1 MKQNCG
7 KEVHISESRSLQLK
21 FVNNLSLPV
30 FTGARIEG
38 EDLNGSNIQVALI
51 DALTGQTVITEPES
65 LAKVEIVVLE
75 GDFDGDENDNWTGE
89 EFKNNIVRE
98 REGKKPLLT
107 GDAFVNL
114 KEGTGVVGEISFTD
128 NSSWTRSRRFR
139 LGARVVDK
147 IDGTSIREA
156 KTESFI
162 VRDHRGELYKK
173 HHPSNLFDEVWRLE
187 KIGKDGAF
195 HKRLSQENISTV
207 KDFLTLLFIDSP
219 RLRNILG
226 TGMSAK
232 MWEVTVEHAR
242 TCVLDDKK
250 MFLYCPRTS
259 QPKTGVVFNVVGQV
273 MGLLSECQYADA
285 HNLVIS
291 AFEHWE
297 DVVSFDDEASLVG
310 SSSHFTNVLYTA
322 SSPRT
327 ESSNG
332 SKFLA
337 SHKIGGFDYTQQTAS
352 SPDIICPS
360 ILLGEVVVWRIML
373 CTNVSLESQS
383 DLQSAVDTFL
393 STRTA
398 VVAMGKAHRRWTK
411 LFSVLQCRASLL
423 LQLLPETSVHP
434 VLPTALIVRARFP
447 KPEKLQRQ
455 KPAPR
460 AATRPTNLPPEIS
473 PPENAARAG
482 EASGVFFAPRST
494 RDATRD
500 LFYISYSF
508 LMDTTKLPQTVIAA
522 HPSSSSRNGSKY
534 CKNCYQQGH
543 LLFEC
548 PTVQC
553 RYCHKIGHIVY
564 NCPTRPPKPSHSR
577 TLPRPDNPSVVAAT
591 TESFSAPS
599 LSYVSVTLGILILL
613 VVIICLPILSY
624 FLLLFLLLM
633 LLLFKLLMART
644 FLPTILVLFPL
655 LHCLSSD
662 TYLIPNL
669 TLNLISVGQLCELG
683 YDLWFGSSGCRVQ
696 DPRTNQVLGTG
707 RRVGRMFELTSLH
720 LPSTPTPPP
729 SQVAHTASVFPLSL
743 WHLRLGH
750 VSVQKLRSL
759 VSSGFLGQVK
769 HDSVD
774 CVSCQLAKQ
783 PALSFTNS
791 DSSSHASFDLIHSD
805 IWGPSPTA
813 TVGGSKYFVIFVDD
827 FSRYTWIYLMHNRS
841 ELAQIYRTFAQ
852 MISTQFSKTIK
863 IFRTD
868 NAMEYRD
875 SQFLDFIH
883 TQGTIIQRSC
893 AGTSQQN
900 GRAERKH
907 RHILDSVRAFLI
919 SASCPERFW
928 GEAALTA
935 VYTINRL
942 PSSALQNVTPFERLY
957 GTPASYSSLRVF
969 GCACFVLLQP
979 HEHSKLEPRSRLCC
993 FLGYGIEHK
1002 GYRCWD
1008 PISQRLR
1015 ISRHVVFWEHTM
1027 FNSLSKFTTCS
1038 TPSFFTNPSLPL
1050 FPISPAD
1057 SPTSPL
1063 APPLAVDPV
1072 LDQTPDLPLAAPPA
1086 DSPASPQEPAPPV
1099 DPVTDQPPLLPLRRS
1114 DRVRAPPAHLRD
1126 YSCFSAVL
1134 SLHEPHTYREACT
1147 NPLWQQA
1154 MTEEL
1159 QALEKTH
1166 TWDLVDLPHGK
1177 SAIGCK
1183 WVYKIKTKSDG
1194 SIERYKAR
1202 LVAKGYAQEYGID
1215 YEETFAPVARIT
1227 SVRSLLAIAA
1237 VHQWP
1242 LFQMDVKNAFL
1253 NGDLTEE
1260 VYMQAPPGYS
1270 DYPDKVCLLR
1280 RALYGLKQAPR
1291 AWFAKFSSIVH
1302 QFGFSSSSHDTALFI
1317 RRSDKGMILLLL
1329 YVDDMIITGDDH
1341 SGISDF
1347 KLFLHQQFEMK
1358 DLGHLSYFLG
1368 LEVSS
1373 DSTGYYLSQAK
1384 YASDLLSRA
1393 GLTDTKVVSTPLEM
1407 NARLTPL
1414 DGTPLSDATLYRQ
1427 LVGSLVYLTVTR
1439 PDIAHAVHLVSQ
1451 FLSAPHSTH
1460 YAAVLHIL
1468 RYIKGTMFHGLH
1480 FSAHSTLDLCAY
1492 SDADWAGDP
1501 TDRRSTTGFCFFL
1514 GDSLISWRSK
1524 KQHIVS
1530 RSSTEAEY
1538 RALADTTSE
1547 LLALRWLLEDMGVTH
1562 SSPTVIHC
1570 DNRSAI
1576 QIAHNDV
1583 FHERTKHIEID
1594 CHLVRHHL
1602 SAGIL
1607 HLLPV
1612 SSSDQTADIFT
1623 KTFPPGRFRDLVS
1636 KLKMASVKPP

>member
-1 MKQNCG
+1 MDKNELPKTVTTILNGHNYVLWSQDMRSFLKGHRLWRYVTGEIQVPVRSKDEEDTKFADRLEDWDCKNHQIITWFRHSTVPSIHQQFGRYENAKDVWDLLSRHYTTAGLSHEYQLWGLLVNMKQTPRQPIN
-7 KEVHISESRSLQLK
+7 EFPFWS
-21 FVNNLSLPV
+21 LSLLWQ
-30 FTGARIEG
+30 FAM
-38 EDLNGSNIQVALI
+38 SQ
-51 DALTGQTVITEPES
+51 
-65 LAKVEIVVLE
+65 
-75 GDFDGDENDNWTGE
+75 
-89 EFKNNIVRE
+89 
-98 REGKKPLLT
+98 LLSH
-107 GDAFVNL
+107 
-114 KEGTGVVGEISFTD
+114 E
-128 NSSWTRSRRFR
+128 TRLRT
-139 LGARVVDK
+139 LQP
-147 IDGTSIREA
+147 
-156 KTESFI
+156 
-162 VRDHRGELYKK
+162 
-173 HHPSNLFDEVWRLE
+173 HHPD
-187 KIGKDGAF
+187 A
-195 HKRLSQENISTV
+195 
-207 KDFLTLLFIDSP
+207 
-219 RLRNILG
+219 
-226 TGMSAK
+226 
-232 MWEVTVEHAR
+232 
-242 TCVLDDKK
+242 VLA
-250 MFLYCPRTS
+250 T
-259 QPKTGVVFNVVGQV
+259 
-273 MGLLSECQYADA
+273 
-285 HNLVIS
+285 
-291 AFEHWE
+291 
-297 DVVSFDDEASLVG
+297 
-310 SSSHFTNVLYTA
+310 
-322 SSPRT
+322 
-327 ESSNG
+327 
-332 SKFLA
+332 
-337 SHKIGGFDYTQQTAS
+337 
-352 SPDIICPS
+352 
-360 ILLGEVVVWRIML
+360 
-373 CTNVSLESQS
+373 
-383 DLQSAVDTFL
+383 
-393 STRTA
+393 
-398 VVAMGKAHRRWTK
+398 
-411 LFSVLQCRASLL
+411 
-423 LQLLPETSVHP
+423 
-434 VLPTALIVRARFP
+434 
-447 KPEKLQRQ
+447 
-455 KPAPR
+455 
-460 AATRPTNLPPEIS
+460 ATRPS
-473 PPENAARAG
+473 
-482 EASGVFFAPRST
+482 S
-494 RDATRD
+494 
-500 LFYISYSF
+500 
-508 LMDTTKLPQTVIAA
+508 
-522 HPSSSSRNGSKY
+522 SSSSRNGQS
-534 CKNCYQQGH
+534 G
-543 LLFEC
+543 
-548 PTVQC
+548 
-553 RYCHKIGHIVY
+553 I
-564 NCPTRPPKPSHSR
+564 
-577 TLPRPDNPSVVAAT
+577 LPRPVNHSVAVAA
-591 TESFSAPS
+591 EDSPSDPS
-599 LSYVSVTLGILILL
+599 LSSIPVSELGPMVFTMVKQFLSSSDKVSSAVSGNTWYFDSACCNHMSPDSQLFSSIIPTTHAPFIQTANGSHLAASHTGSVSTSTLSL
-613 VVIICLPILSY
+613 
-624 FLLLFLLLM
+624 
-633 LLLFKLLMART
+633 
-644 FLPTILVLFPL
+644 
-655 LHCLSSD
+655 SD

-683 YDLWFGSSGCRVQ
+683 FDLWFGSSGCRVQ

-720 LPSTPTPPP
+720 LPTTSTPPP
-729 SQVAHTASVFPLSL
+729 SHVAPTASVFPLSL
-743 WHLRLGH
+743 WHLRL
-750 VSVQKLRSL
+750 
-759 VSSGFLGQVK
+759 
-769 HDSVD
+769 
-774 CVSCQLAKQ
+774 
-783 PALSFTNS
+783 
-791 DSSSHASFDLIHSD
+791 
-805 IWGPSPTA
+805 
-813 TVGGSKYFVIFVDD
+813 
-827 FSRYTWIYLMHNRS
+827 
-841 ELAQIYRTFAQ
+841 
-852 MISTQFSKTIK
+852 
-863 IFRTD
+863 
-868 NAMEYRD
+868 
-875 SQFLDFIH
+875 
-883 TQGTIIQRSC
+883 
-893 AGTSQQN
+893 GTSQQN

-957 GTPASYSSLRVF
+957 GTPASYSSLRVI
-969 GCACFVLLQP
+969 VV
-979 HEHSKLEPRSRLCC
+979 
-993 FLGYGIEHK
+993 GI
-1002 GYRCWD
+1002 

-1086 DSPASPQEPAPPV
+1086 DSPASPQESAPPV

-1237 VHQWP
+1237 VHQH
-1242 LFQMDVKNAFL
+1242 L
-1253 NGDLTEE
+1253 
-1260 VYMQAPPGYS
+1260 QAIQTV
-1270 DYPDKVCLLR
+1270 PDKVCLLR

-1317 RRSDKGMILLLL
+1317 RRSDKG
-1329 YVDDMIITGDDH
+1329 
-1341 SGISDF
+1341 
-1347 KLFLHQQFEMK
+1347 
-1358 DLGHLSYFLG
+1358 

-1384 YASDLLSRA
+1384 YASDLLSRT

-1636 KLKMASVKPP
+1636 KLKMASFKPP

>member
-1 MKQNCG
+1 MDKNELPKTVTTILNGHNYILWSQDMRSFLKGHRLWRYVTGEIQAPVRSKDEEDTKFADRLEDWDCKNHQIITWFRHSTVPSIHQQFGRYENAKDVWDLLSRHYTTAGLSHEYQLWGLLVNMKQTPRQPINEFLSG
-7 KEVHISESRSLQLK
+7 MQSIWDQMEQSTHIVKDPADAAILATKRDQFHL
-21 FVNNLSLPV
+21 
-30 FTGARIEG
+30 
-38 EDLNGSNIQVALI
+38 IQFLM
-51 DALTGQTVITEPES
+51 ALTSEFEPVRATLLQQVPLPTLEFAMSQLLSHETRLRTLQT
-65 LAKVEIVVLE
+65 
-75 GDFDGDENDNWTGE
+75 
-89 EFKNNIVRE
+89 
-98 REGKKPLLT
+98 
-107 GDAFVNL
+107 
-114 KEGTGVVGEISFTD
+114 
-128 NSSWTRSRRFR
+128 
-139 LGARVVDK
+139 
-147 IDGTSIREA
+147 
-156 KTESFI
+156 
-162 VRDHRGELYKK
+162 
-173 HHPSNLFDEVWRLE
+173 HHPD
-187 KIGKDGAF
+187 A
-195 HKRLSQENISTV
+195 
-207 KDFLTLLFIDSP
+207 
-219 RLRNILG
+219 
-226 TGMSAK
+226 
-232 MWEVTVEHAR
+232 
-242 TCVLDDKK
+242 VLA
-250 MFLYCPRTS
+250 T
-259 QPKTGVVFNVVGQV
+259 
-273 MGLLSECQYADA
+273 
-285 HNLVIS
+285 
-291 AFEHWE
+291 
-297 DVVSFDDEASLVG
+297 
-310 SSSHFTNVLYTA
+310 
-322 SSPRT
+322 
-327 ESSNG
+327 
-332 SKFLA
+332 
-337 SHKIGGFDYTQQTAS
+337 
-352 SPDIICPS
+352 
-360 ILLGEVVVWRIML
+360 
-373 CTNVSLESQS
+373 
-383 DLQSAVDTFL
+383 
-393 STRTA
+393 
-398 VVAMGKAHRRWTK
+398 
-411 LFSVLQCRASLL
+411 
-423 LQLLPETSVHP
+423 
-434 VLPTALIVRARFP
+434 
-447 KPEKLQRQ
+447 
-455 KPAPR
+455 
-460 AATRPTNLPPEIS
+460 ATRPS
-473 PPENAARAG
+473 
-482 EASGVFFAPRST
+482 S
-494 RDATRD
+494 
-500 LFYISYSF
+500 
-508 LMDTTKLPQTVIAA
+508 
-522 HPSSSSRNGSKY
+522 SSSSRNGPKY
-534 CKNCYQQGH
+534 CKNCHKQGH
-543 LLFEC
+543 LLAEC
-548 PTVQC
+548 PTIQC

-564 NCPTRPPKPSHSR
+564 NCPTKPPKPGQSGI
-577 TLPRPDNPSVVAAT
+577 LPRPVNHSVAAAA
-591 TESFSAPS
+591 EDSSSDPS
-599 LSYVSVTLGILILL
+599 LSSIPVSELGPMVFTMVKQFLSSSDKVSSAVSGNTWYFDSACCNHMSPDSQLFSSIIPTTHTPLIQTANGSHLAASHTGSVSTSTLSL
-613 VVIICLPILSY
+613 
-624 FLLLFLLLM
+624 
-633 LLLFKLLMART
+633 
-644 FLPTILVLFPL
+644 
-655 LHCLSSD
+655 SD

-683 YDLWFGSSGCRVQ
+683 FDLWFGSSGCRVQ

-720 LPSTPTPPP
+720 LPTTSTPPP
-729 SQVAHTASVFPLSL
+729 SHVAHTASEHLSKMVGL
-743 WHLRLGH
+743 N
-750 VSVQKLRSL
+750 
-759 VSSGFLGQVK
+759 
-769 HDSVD
+769 
-774 CVSCQLAKQ
+774 A
-783 PALSFTNS
+783 N
-791 DSSSHASFDLIHSD
+791 
-805 IWGPSPTA
+805 TA
-813 TVGGSKYFVIFVDD
+813 T
-827 FSRYTWIYLMHNRS
+827 YL
-841 ELAQIYRTFAQ
+841 
-852 MISTQFSKTIK
+852 
-863 IFRTD
+863 
-868 NAMEYRD
+868 
-875 SQFLDFIH
+875 
-883 TQGTIIQRSC
+883 
-893 AGTSQQN
+893 
-900 GRAERKH
+900 
-907 RHILDSVRAFLI
+907 ILLGLFLI

-969 GCACFVLLQP
+969 GCACFVLLQS

-1086 DSPASPQEPAPPV
+1086 DSPALPQEPAPPV

-1270 DYPDKVCLLR
+1270 DCPDKVCLLR

-1547 LLALRWLLEDMGVTH
+1547 LLALRWLLEDMGLTH
-1562 SSPTVIHC
+1562 SSPTIIHC

-1607 HLLPV
+1607 RLLPV

-1623 KTFPPGRFRDLVS
+1623 KTFPPGRFHDLVS
-1636 KLKMASVKPP
+1636 KLKMASVRPP

>member
-1 MKQNCG
+1 
-7 KEVHISESRSLQLK
+7 
-21 FVNNLSLPV
+21 
-30 FTGARIEG
+30 
-38 EDLNGSNIQVALI
+38 
-51 DALTGQTVITEPES
+51 
-65 LAKVEIVVLE
+65 
-75 GDFDGDENDNWTGE
+75 
-89 EFKNNIVRE
+89 
-98 REGKKPLLT
+98 
-107 GDAFVNL
+107 
-114 KEGTGVVGEISFTD
+114 
-128 NSSWTRSRRFR
+128 
-139 LGARVVDK
+139 
-147 IDGTSIREA
+147 
-156 KTESFI
+156 
-162 VRDHRGELYKK
+162 
-173 HHPSNLFDEVWRLE
+173 
-187 KIGKDGAF
+187 
-195 HKRLSQENISTV
+195 
-207 KDFLTLLFIDSP
+207 
-219 RLRNILG
+219 
-226 TGMSAK
+226 
-232 MWEVTVEHAR
+232 
-242 TCVLDDKK
+242 
-250 MFLYCPRTS
+250 
-259 QPKTGVVFNVVGQV
+259 
-273 MGLLSECQYADA
+273 
-285 HNLVIS
+285 
-291 AFEHWE
+291 
-297 DVVSFDDEASLVG
+297 
-310 SSSHFTNVLYTA
+310 
-322 SSPRT
+322 
-327 ESSNG
+327 
-332 SKFLA
+332 
-337 SHKIGGFDYTQQTAS
+337 
-352 SPDIICPS
+352 
-360 ILLGEVVVWRIML
+360 
-373 CTNVSLESQS
+373 
-383 DLQSAVDTFL
+383 
-393 STRTA
+393 
-398 VVAMGKAHRRWTK
+398 
-411 LFSVLQCRASLL
+411 
-423 LQLLPETSVHP
+423 
-434 VLPTALIVRARFP
+434 
-447 KPEKLQRQ
+447 
-455 KPAPR
+455 
-460 AATRPTNLPPEIS
+460 
-473 PPENAARAG
+473 
-482 EASGVFFAPRST
+482 
-494 RDATRD
+494 
-500 LFYISYSF
+500 
-508 LMDTTKLPQTVIAA
+508 MDTTKLPQTVIAA
-522 HPSSSSRNGSKY
+522 HPSFSSRNGSKY

-577 TLPRPDNPSVVAAT
+577 TLPWPDNPSVVAAT

-599 LSYVSVTLGILILL
+599 LSYVSVSELRSL
-613 VVIICLPILSY
+613 VFSIVKHILSTSGKVSSAVSGNTWY
-624 FLLLFLLLM
+624 FDSACCNHMSPDSQLFSSVI
-633 LLLFKLLMART
+633 
-644 FLPTILVLFPL
+644 PTTHAPL
-655 LHCLSSD
+655 IQTANGSYISANHTGSVSTPTLSLSD

-696 DPRTNQVLGTG
+696 DPQTNQVLGTG

>member
-1 MKQNCG
+1 
-7 KEVHISESRSLQLK
+7 
-21 FVNNLSLPV
+21 
-30 FTGARIEG
+30 
-38 EDLNGSNIQVALI
+38 
-51 DALTGQTVITEPES
+51 
-65 LAKVEIVVLE
+65 
-75 GDFDGDENDNWTGE
+75 
-89 EFKNNIVRE
+89 
-98 REGKKPLLT
+98 
-107 GDAFVNL
+107 
-114 KEGTGVVGEISFTD
+114 
-128 NSSWTRSRRFR
+128 
-139 LGARVVDK
+139 
-147 IDGTSIREA
+147 
-156 KTESFI
+156 
-162 VRDHRGELYKK
+162 
-173 HHPSNLFDEVWRLE
+173 
-187 KIGKDGAF
+187 
-195 HKRLSQENISTV
+195 
-207 KDFLTLLFIDSP
+207 
-219 RLRNILG
+219 
-226 TGMSAK
+226 
-232 MWEVTVEHAR
+232 
-242 TCVLDDKK
+242 
-250 MFLYCPRTS
+250 
-259 QPKTGVVFNVVGQV
+259 
-273 MGLLSECQYADA
+273 
-285 HNLVIS
+285 
-291 AFEHWE
+291 
-297 DVVSFDDEASLVG
+297 
-310 SSSHFTNVLYTA
+310 
-322 SSPRT
+322 
-327 ESSNG
+327 
-332 SKFLA
+332 
-337 SHKIGGFDYTQQTAS
+337 
-352 SPDIICPS
+352 
-360 ILLGEVVVWRIML
+360 
-373 CTNVSLESQS
+373 
-383 DLQSAVDTFL
+383 
-393 STRTA
+393 
-398 VVAMGKAHRRWTK
+398 
-411 LFSVLQCRASLL
+411 
-423 LQLLPETSVHP
+423 
-434 VLPTALIVRARFP
+434 
-447 KPEKLQRQ
+447 
-455 KPAPR
+455 
-460 AATRPTNLPPEIS
+460 
-473 PPENAARAG
+473 
-482 EASGVFFAPRST
+482 
-494 RDATRD
+494 
-500 LFYISYSF
+500 
-508 LMDTTKLPQTVIAA
+508 
-522 HPSSSSRNGSKY
+522 
-534 CKNCYQQGH
+534 
-543 LLFEC
+543 
-548 PTVQC
+548 
-553 RYCHKIGHIVY
+553 
-564 NCPTRPPKPSHSR
+564 
-577 TLPRPDNPSVVAAT
+577 
-591 TESFSAPS
+591 
-599 LSYVSVTLGILILL
+599 
-613 VVIICLPILSY
+613 
-624 FLLLFLLLM
+624 
-633 LLLFKLLMART
+633 
-644 FLPTILVLFPL
+644 
-655 LHCLSSD
+655 
-662 TYLIPNL
+662 
-669 TLNLISVGQLCELG
+669 
-683 YDLWFGSSGCRVQ
+683 
-696 DPRTNQVLGTG
+696 
-707 RRVGRMFELTSLH
+707 
-720 LPSTPTPPP
+720 
-729 SQVAHTASVFPLSL
+729 
-743 WHLRLGH
+743 
-750 VSVQKLRSL
+750 
-759 VSSGFLGQVK
+759 
-769 HDSVD
+769 
-774 CVSCQLAKQ
+774 
-783 PALSFTNS
+783 
-791 DSSSHASFDLIHSD
+791 
-805 IWGPSPTA
+805 
-813 TVGGSKYFVIFVDD
+813 
-827 FSRYTWIYLMHNRS
+827 
-841 ELAQIYRTFAQ
+841 
-852 MISTQFSKTIK
+852 
-863 IFRTD
+863 
-868 NAMEYRD
+868 MEYRD

-919 SASCPERFW
+919 SASCPKRFW
-928 GEAALTA
+928 GEAAFTA

-942 PSSALQNVTPFERLY
+942 PSSALQNVTPFERLC

-1008 PISQRLR
+1008 PISQCLR

-1114 DRVRAPPAHLRD
+1114 DRVRAPPAHLHD

-1134 SLHEPHTYREACT
+1134 SLHEPHTYREACI

>member
-1 MKQNCG
+1 MDKNELPKTVTTILNGHNYVLWSQDMRSFLKGHRLWRYVTGEIQIPVRSKDEEDTKFADRLEDWDCKNHQIITWFRHSTVPSIHQQFGRYENAKDVWDLLSRHYTTAGLSHEYQLWGLLVNMKQTPRQPINEFLSG
-7 KEVHISESRSLQLK
+7 MQSIWDQMEQSTHIVK
-21 FVNNLSLPV
+21 DP
-30 FTGARIEG
+30 
-38 EDLNGSNIQVALI
+38 EDAAILATKRDQFHLIQFLM
-51 DALTGQTVITEPES
+51 ALTSEFEPVRATLLQQVPLPT
-65 LAKVEIVVLE
+65 LA
-75 GDFDGDENDNWTGE
+75 FAMSQ
-89 EFKNNIVRE
+89 
-98 REGKKPLLT
+98 LLSH
-107 GDAFVNL
+107 
-114 KEGTGVVGEISFTD
+114 E
-128 NSSWTRSRRFR
+128 TRLRT
-139 LGARVVDK
+139 LQP
-147 IDGTSIREA
+147 
-156 KTESFI
+156 
-162 VRDHRGELYKK
+162 
-173 HHPSNLFDEVWRLE
+173 HHPD
-187 KIGKDGAF
+187 A
-195 HKRLSQENISTV
+195 
-207 KDFLTLLFIDSP
+207 
-219 RLRNILG
+219 
-226 TGMSAK
+226 
-232 MWEVTVEHAR
+232 
-242 TCVLDDKK
+242 VLA
-250 MFLYCPRTS
+250 T
-259 QPKTGVVFNVVGQV
+259 
-273 MGLLSECQYADA
+273 
-285 HNLVIS
+285 
-291 AFEHWE
+291 
-297 DVVSFDDEASLVG
+297 
-310 SSSHFTNVLYTA
+310 
-322 SSPRT
+322 
-327 ESSNG
+327 
-332 SKFLA
+332 
-337 SHKIGGFDYTQQTAS
+337 
-352 SPDIICPS
+352 
-360 ILLGEVVVWRIML
+360 
-373 CTNVSLESQS
+373 
-383 DLQSAVDTFL
+383 
-393 STRTA
+393 
-398 VVAMGKAHRRWTK
+398 
-411 LFSVLQCRASLL
+411 
-423 LQLLPETSVHP
+423 
-434 VLPTALIVRARFP
+434 
-447 KPEKLQRQ
+447 
-455 KPAPR
+455 
-460 AATRPTNLPPEIS
+460 ATRPS
-473 PPENAARAG
+473 
-482 EASGVFFAPRST
+482 S
-494 RDATRD
+494 
-500 LFYISYSF
+500 
-508 LMDTTKLPQTVIAA
+508 
-522 HPSSSSRNGSKY
+522 SSSSRNGPKY
-534 CKNCYQQGH
+534 CKNCHKQGH
-543 LLFEC
+543 LLAEC
-548 PTVQC
+548 PIIQC
-553 RYCHKIGHIVY
+553 RYCHKIGHIIY
-564 NCPTRPPKPSHSR
+564 NCPTKPPKPGQSGI
-577 TLPRPDNPSVVAAT
+577 LPR
-591 TESFSAPS
+591 
-599 LSYVSVTLGILILL
+599 
-613 VVIICLPILSY
+613 
-624 FLLLFLLLM
+624 
-633 LLLFKLLMART
+633 
-644 FLPTILVLFPL
+644 
-655 LHCLSSD
+655 
-662 TYLIPNL
+662 
-669 TLNLISVGQLCELG
+669 
-683 YDLWFGSSGCRVQ
+683 
-696 DPRTNQVLGTG
+696 
-707 RRVGRMFELTSLH
+707 
-720 LPSTPTPPP
+720 
-729 SQVAHTASVFPLSL
+729 
-743 WHLRLGH
+743 
-750 VSVQKLRSL
+750 
-759 VSSGFLGQVK
+759 
-769 HDSVD
+769 
-774 CVSCQLAKQ
+774 
-783 PALSFTNS
+783 
-791 DSSSHASFDLIHSD
+791 
-805 IWGPSPTA
+805 
-813 TVGGSKYFVIFVDD
+813 
-827 FSRYTWIYLMHNRS
+827 
-841 ELAQIYRTFAQ
+841 
-852 MISTQFSKTIK
+852 
-863 IFRTD
+863 
-868 NAMEYRD
+868 
-875 SQFLDFIH
+875 
-883 TQGTIIQRSC
+883 
-893 AGTSQQN
+893 
-900 GRAERKH
+900 
-907 RHILDSVRAFLI
+907 
-919 SASCPERFW
+919 
-928 GEAALTA
+928 
-935 VYTINRL
+935 
-942 PSSALQNVTPFERLY
+942 
-957 GTPASYSSLRVF
+957 
-969 GCACFVLLQP
+969 
-979 HEHSKLEPRSRLCC
+979 
-993 FLGYGIEHK
+993 
-1002 GYRCWD
+1002 
-1008 PISQRLR
+1008 
-1015 ISRHVVFWEHTM
+1015 
-1027 FNSLSKFTTCS
+1027 
-1038 TPSFFTNPSLPL
+1038 
-1050 FPISPAD
+1050 
-1057 SPTSPL
+1057 PL

-1086 DSPASPQEPAPPV
+1086 DSPASPQESAPPV

-1253 NGDLTEE
+1253 NGELTEE

-1270 DYPDKVCLLR
+1270 DCSDKVCLLR

-1384 YASDLLSRA
+1384 YASDLLSRT

-1414 DGTPLSDATLYRQ
+1414 DGTPLNDATLYRQ

-1636 KLKMASVKPP
+1636 KLKMASFKPP

>member
-1 MKQNCG
+1 
-7 KEVHISESRSLQLK
+7 
-21 FVNNLSLPV
+21 
-30 FTGARIEG
+30 
-38 EDLNGSNIQVALI
+38 
-51 DALTGQTVITEPES
+51 
-65 LAKVEIVVLE
+65 
-75 GDFDGDENDNWTGE
+75 
-89 EFKNNIVRE
+89 
-98 REGKKPLLT
+98 
-107 GDAFVNL
+107 
-114 KEGTGVVGEISFTD
+114 
-128 NSSWTRSRRFR
+128 
-139 LGARVVDK
+139 
-147 IDGTSIREA
+147 
-156 KTESFI
+156 
-162 VRDHRGELYKK
+162 
-173 HHPSNLFDEVWRLE
+173 
-187 KIGKDGAF
+187 
-195 HKRLSQENISTV
+195 
-207 KDFLTLLFIDSP
+207 
-219 RLRNILG
+219 
-226 TGMSAK
+226 
-232 MWEVTVEHAR
+232 
-242 TCVLDDKK
+242 
-250 MFLYCPRTS
+250 
-259 QPKTGVVFNVVGQV
+259 
-273 MGLLSECQYADA
+273 
-285 HNLVIS
+285 
-291 AFEHWE
+291 
-297 DVVSFDDEASLVG
+297 
-310 SSSHFTNVLYTA
+310 
-322 SSPRT
+322 
-327 ESSNG
+327 
-332 SKFLA
+332 
-337 SHKIGGFDYTQQTAS
+337 
-352 SPDIICPS
+352 
-360 ILLGEVVVWRIML
+360 
-373 CTNVSLESQS
+373 
-383 DLQSAVDTFL
+383 
-393 STRTA
+393 
-398 VVAMGKAHRRWTK
+398 
-411 LFSVLQCRASLL
+411 
-423 LQLLPETSVHP
+423 
-434 VLPTALIVRARFP
+434 
-447 KPEKLQRQ
+447 
-455 KPAPR
+455 
-460 AATRPTNLPPEIS
+460 
-473 PPENAARAG
+473 
-482 EASGVFFAPRST
+482 
-494 RDATRD
+494 
-500 LFYISYSF
+500 
-508 LMDTTKLPQTVIAA
+508 MDTTKLPQTVIAA

-534 CKNCYQQGH
+534 CKNCYQLGH

-548 PTVQC
+548 PTVEC

-624 FLLLFLLLM
+624 FPSVI
-633 LLLFKLLMART
+633 
-644 FLPTILVLFPL
+644 PTTHAPL
-655 LHCLSSD
+655 IQTANGSYISANHTGSVSTPTLSLSD

-743 WHLRLGH
+743 WHLRLG
-750 VSVQKLRSL
+750 
-759 VSSGFLGQVK
+759 
-769 HDSVD
+769 
-774 CVSCQLAKQ
+774 
-783 PALSFTNS
+783 
-791 DSSSHASFDLIHSD
+791 
-805 IWGPSPTA
+805 
-813 TVGGSKYFVIFVDD
+813 
-827 FSRYTWIYLMHNRS
+827 
-841 ELAQIYRTFAQ
+841 
-852 MISTQFSKTIK
+852 
-863 IFRTD
+863 
-868 NAMEYRD
+868 
-875 SQFLDFIH
+875 
-883 TQGTIIQRSC
+883 
-893 AGTSQQN
+893 TSQQN

-942 PSSALQNVTPFERLY
+942 PSSALQNVTPFECLY

-993 FLGYGIEHK
+993 FLGTSTSCRILSLI
-1002 GYRCWD
+1002 RLLT
-1008 PISQRLR
+1008 SLLLLLLLTLRLR
-1015 ISRHVVFWEHTM
+1015 PKNLHRLWIL
-1027 FNSLSKFTTCS
+1027 SL
-1038 TPSFFTNPSLPL
+1038 
-1050 FPISPAD
+1050 IR
-1057 SPTSPL
+1057 
-1063 APPLAVDPV
+1063 
-1072 LDQTPDLPLAAPPA
+1072 
-1086 DSPASPQEPAPPV
+1086 
-1099 DPVTDQPPLLPLRRS
+1099 PPLLPLRRS

-1166 TWDLVDLPHGK
+1166 TWDLVDLPPGK

-1270 DYPDKVCLLR
+1270 DCPDKVCLLR

-1439 PDIAHAVHLVSQ
+1439 PDIAHAVHL
-1451 FLSAPHSTH
+1451 
-1460 YAAVLHIL
+1460 
-1468 RYIKGTMFHGLH
+1468 GTMFHGLH

>member
-1 MKQNCG
+1 MVQMPQNCHGILYLPSVGLKLEDLPIHGIQDHLIHVLGLPTIPCGLDLSLYTTSLQFEIPARRLITLWVAEGFLRLGTGDESPEHFAETVSNGADRSKHGSSNKEEANG
-7 KEVHISESRSLQLK
+7 KVRTCRLPGALRKLLLKANTVNKSSSTIQLKCWIVDRYNNNDASFNHIHGDDTDTYTLQDYYKKSLLFLSFDDREGTQPGEEAGNFLDRSISCKCFLLLRVLDLERVFSVNINFPTRRHAPRLSPTNLPVPLSAAAVRLLRLSCARHHLLHLFKTNLQLK
-21 FVNNLSLPV
+21 FHS
-30 FTGARIEG
+30 
-38 EDLNGSNIQVALI
+38 
-51 DALTGQTVITEPES
+51 QTTFH
-65 LAKVEIVVLE
+65 A
-75 GDFDGDENDNWTGE
+75 
-89 EFKNNIVRE
+89 
-98 REGKKPLLT
+98 
-107 GDAFVNL
+107 
-114 KEGTGVVGEISFTD
+114 
-128 NSSWTRSRRFR
+128 
-139 LGARVVDK
+139 
-147 IDGTSIREA
+147 
-156 KTESFI
+156 
-162 VRDHRGELYKK
+162 
-173 HHPSNLFDEVWRLE
+173 PS
-187 KIGKDGAF
+187 
-195 HKRLSQENISTV
+195 
-207 KDFLTLLFIDSP
+207 
-219 RLRNILG
+219 
-226 TGMSAK
+226 
-232 MWEVTVEHAR
+232 
-242 TCVLDDKK
+242 
-250 MFLYCPRTS
+250 
-259 QPKTGVVFNVVGQV
+259 
-273 MGLLSECQYADA
+273 
-285 HNLVIS
+285 
-291 AFEHWE
+291 
-297 DVVSFDDEASLVG
+297 
-310 SSSHFTNVLYTA
+310 
-322 SSPRT
+322 
-327 ESSNG
+327 
-332 SKFLA
+332 
-337 SHKIGGFDYTQQTAS
+337 
-352 SPDIICPS
+352 
-360 ILLGEVVVWRIML
+360 
-373 CTNVSLESQS
+373 
-383 DLQSAVDTFL
+383 
-393 STRTA
+393 
-398 VVAMGKAHRRWTK
+398 
-411 LFSVLQCRASLL
+411 
-423 LQLLPETSVHP
+423 
-434 VLPTALIVRARFP
+434 
-447 KPEKLQRQ
+447 
-455 KPAPR
+455 
-460 AATRPTNLPPEIS
+460 
-473 PPENAARAG
+473 RAG
-482 EASGVFFAPRST
+482 EASGVILFPAPR
-494 RDATRD
+494 DLTRD
-500 LFYISYSF
+500 LRPASRPAPRPHSQLTSALPIADVFPMDKNELPKTVTTILNGHNYVLWSQDMRSF
-508 LMDTTKLPQTVIAA
+508 LKGHRLWRYVIGEIQAPVRSKDEEDTKFADRLEDWDCKNHQIITWFRHSTVPSIHQQFGRYENAKDVWDLLSRHYTTAGLSHEYQLRGLHVNMKQTPRQPINEFLSRYAVYLGIRMEQSTHIVKDPADATILATKRDQFHLIQFLMALTSEFEPVRATLLQQMQSLLLLHVLQALT
-522 HPSSSSRNGSKY
+522 SSRNGPKY
-534 CKNCYQQGH
+534 CKNCHKQGH
-543 LLFEC
+543 LLAEC
-548 PTVQC
+548 QTIQC

-564 NCPTRPPKPSHSR
+564 NCPTKPPKPGQSGI
-577 TLPRPDNPSVVAAT
+577 LPRPVNPSVAAAAAAKT
-591 TESFSAPS
+591 HPLIP
-599 LSYVSVTLGILILL
+599 LSH
-613 VVIICLPILSY
+613 LSRY

-644 FLPTILVLFPL
+644 LLLVILGSVSTST
-655 LHCLSSD
+655 LSLSD

-683 YDLWFGSSGCRVQ
+683 FDLWFGSSGCRVQ

-720 LPSTPTPPP
+720 LPSTSTPPP
-729 SQVAHTASVFPLSL
+729 SHVAHTASVFPLSL

-750 VSVQKLRSL
+750 VSVQKLRTL
-759 VSSGFLGQVK
+759 ISSGFLGQVK

-783 PALSFTNS
+783 PALSFNNS
-791 DSSSHASFDLIHSD
+791 DSFSHASFDLIHSD

-813 TVGGSKYFVIFVDD
+813 TEHLSKMVGLES
-827 FSRYTWIYLMHNRS
+827 
-841 ELAQIYRTFAQ
+841 
-852 MISTQFSKTIK
+852 
-863 IFRTD
+863 
-868 NAMEYRD
+868 
-875 SQFLDFIH
+875 
-883 TQGTIIQRSC
+883 
-893 AGTSQQN
+893 
-900 GRAERKH
+900 KH

-979 HEHSKLEPRSRLCC
+979 HEHSKLEPRSHLCC
-993 FLGYGIEHK
+993 FLG
-1002 GYRCWD
+1002 
-1008 PISQRLR
+1008 LL
-1015 ISRHVVFWEHTM
+1015 T
-1027 FNSLSKFTTCS
+1027 SLLLL
-1038 TPSFFTNPSLPL
+1038 LP
-1050 FPISPAD
+1050 AN
-1057 SPTSPL
+1057 
-1063 APPLAVDPV
+1063 
-1072 LDQTPDLPLAAPPA
+1072 
-1086 DSPASPQEPAPPV
+1086 SPASPQEPAPPV
-1099 DPVTDQPPLLPLRRS
+1099 DPVTDQTPLLPLRRS
-1114 DRVRAPPAHLRD
+1114 DR
-1126 YSCFSAVL
+1126 
-1134 SLHEPHTYREACT
+1134 
-1147 NPLWQQA
+1147 QA

-1215 YEETFAPVARIT
+1215 YEETFAPVACIT

-1260 VYMQAPPGYS
+1260 VYMQAPP
-1270 DYPDKVCLLR
+1270 
-1280 RALYGLKQAPR
+1280 
-1291 AWFAKFSSIVH
+1291 
-1302 QFGFSSSSHDTALFI
+1302 ALFI

-1460 YAAVLHIL
+1460 YAAVIHIL

-1501 TDRRSTTGFCFFL
+1501 TDCRSTTGFCFFL

-1547 LLALRWLLEDMGVTH
+1547 LLALRWLLEDMGLTH
-1562 SSPTVIHC
+1562 SSPTIIHC

-1636 KLKMASVKPP
+1636 KLKMASVRPP

>member
-1 MKQNCG
+1 
-7 KEVHISESRSLQLK
+7 
-21 FVNNLSLPV
+21 
-30 FTGARIEG
+30 
-38 EDLNGSNIQVALI
+38 
-51 DALTGQTVITEPES
+51 
-65 LAKVEIVVLE
+65 
-75 GDFDGDENDNWTGE
+75 
-89 EFKNNIVRE
+89 
-98 REGKKPLLT
+98 
-107 GDAFVNL
+107 
-114 KEGTGVVGEISFTD
+114 
-128 NSSWTRSRRFR
+128 
-139 LGARVVDK
+139 
-147 IDGTSIREA
+147 
-156 KTESFI
+156 
-162 VRDHRGELYKK
+162 
-173 HHPSNLFDEVWRLE
+173 
-187 KIGKDGAF
+187 
-195 HKRLSQENISTV
+195 
-207 KDFLTLLFIDSP
+207 
-219 RLRNILG
+219 
-226 TGMSAK
+226 
-232 MWEVTVEHAR
+232 
-242 TCVLDDKK
+242 
-250 MFLYCPRTS
+250 
-259 QPKTGVVFNVVGQV
+259 
-273 MGLLSECQYADA
+273 
-285 HNLVIS
+285 
-291 AFEHWE
+291 
-297 DVVSFDDEASLVG
+297 
-310 SSSHFTNVLYTA
+310 
-322 SSPRT
+322 
-327 ESSNG
+327 
-332 SKFLA
+332 
-337 SHKIGGFDYTQQTAS
+337 
-352 SPDIICPS
+352 
-360 ILLGEVVVWRIML
+360 
-373 CTNVSLESQS
+373 
-383 DLQSAVDTFL
+383 
-393 STRTA
+393 
-398 VVAMGKAHRRWTK
+398 
-411 LFSVLQCRASLL
+411 
-423 LQLLPETSVHP
+423 
-434 VLPTALIVRARFP
+434 
-447 KPEKLQRQ
+447 
-455 KPAPR
+455 
-460 AATRPTNLPPEIS
+460 
-473 PPENAARAG
+473 
-482 EASGVFFAPRST
+482 
-494 RDATRD
+494 
-500 LFYISYSF
+500 
-508 LMDTTKLPQTVIAA
+508 
-522 HPSSSSRNGSKY
+522 
-534 CKNCYQQGH
+534 
-543 LLFEC
+543 
-548 PTVQC
+548 
-553 RYCHKIGHIVY
+553 
-564 NCPTRPPKPSHSR
+564 
-577 TLPRPDNPSVVAAT
+577 
-591 TESFSAPS
+591 
-599 LSYVSVTLGILILL
+599 
-613 VVIICLPILSY
+613 
-624 FLLLFLLLM
+624 M

-644 FLPTILVLFPL
+644 LLLVIL
-655 LHCLSSD
+655 
-662 TYLIPNL
+662 
-669 TLNLISVGQLCELG
+669 
-683 YDLWFGSSGCRVQ
+683 

-720 LPSTPTPPP
+720 LPTTSTPPP
-729 SQVAHTASVFPLSL
+729 SHVAPTASVFPLSL
-743 WHLRLGH
+743 WHLRL
-750 VSVQKLRSL
+750 
-759 VSSGFLGQVK
+759 
-769 HDSVD
+769 
-774 CVSCQLAKQ
+774 
-783 PALSFTNS
+783 
-791 DSSSHASFDLIHSD
+791 
-805 IWGPSPTA
+805 
-813 TVGGSKYFVIFVDD
+813 
-827 FSRYTWIYLMHNRS
+827 
-841 ELAQIYRTFAQ
+841 
-852 MISTQFSKTIK
+852 
-863 IFRTD
+863 
-868 NAMEYRD
+868 
-875 SQFLDFIH
+875 
-883 TQGTIIQRSC
+883 
-893 AGTSQQN
+893 GTSQQN

-1002 GYRCWD
+1002 
-1008 PISQRLR
+1008 
-1015 ISRHVVFWEHTM
+1015 
-1027 FNSLSKFTTCS
+1027 
-1038 TPSFFTNPSLPL
+1038 
-1050 FPISPAD
+1050 
-1057 SPTSPL
+1057 

-1086 DSPASPQEPAPPV
+1086 DSPASPQESAPPV

-1237 VHQWP
+1237 
-1242 LFQMDVKNAFL
+1242 
-1253 NGDLTEE
+1253 
-1260 VYMQAPPGYS
+1260 APPGYS
-1270 DYPDKVCLLR
+1270 DCPDKVCLLR

-1384 YASDLLSRA
+1384 YASDLLSRT

-1636 KLKMASVKPP
+1636 KLKMASFKPP

>member
-1 MKQNCG
+1 
-7 KEVHISESRSLQLK
+7 
-21 FVNNLSLPV
+21 
-30 FTGARIEG
+30 
-38 EDLNGSNIQVALI
+38 
-51 DALTGQTVITEPES
+51 
-65 LAKVEIVVLE
+65 
-75 GDFDGDENDNWTGE
+75 
-89 EFKNNIVRE
+89 
-98 REGKKPLLT
+98 
-107 GDAFVNL
+107 
-114 KEGTGVVGEISFTD
+114 
-128 NSSWTRSRRFR
+128 
-139 LGARVVDK
+139 
-147 IDGTSIREA
+147 
-156 KTESFI
+156 
-162 VRDHRGELYKK
+162 
-173 HHPSNLFDEVWRLE
+173 
-187 KIGKDGAF
+187 
-195 HKRLSQENISTV
+195 
-207 KDFLTLLFIDSP
+207 
-219 RLRNILG
+219 
-226 TGMSAK
+226 
-232 MWEVTVEHAR
+232 
-242 TCVLDDKK
+242 
-250 MFLYCPRTS
+250 
-259 QPKTGVVFNVVGQV
+259 
-273 MGLLSECQYADA
+273 
-285 HNLVIS
+285 
-291 AFEHWE
+291 
-297 DVVSFDDEASLVG
+297 
-310 SSSHFTNVLYTA
+310 
-322 SSPRT
+322 
-327 ESSNG
+327 
-332 SKFLA
+332 
-337 SHKIGGFDYTQQTAS
+337 
-352 SPDIICPS
+352 
-360 ILLGEVVVWRIML
+360 
-373 CTNVSLESQS
+373 
-383 DLQSAVDTFL
+383 
-393 STRTA
+393 
-398 VVAMGKAHRRWTK
+398 
-411 LFSVLQCRASLL
+411 
-423 LQLLPETSVHP
+423 
-434 VLPTALIVRARFP
+434 
-447 KPEKLQRQ
+447 
-455 KPAPR
+455 
-460 AATRPTNLPPEIS
+460 
-473 PPENAARAG
+473 
-482 EASGVFFAPRST
+482 
-494 RDATRD
+494 
-500 LFYISYSF
+500 
-508 LMDTTKLPQTVIAA
+508 MDTTKLPQTVIAA

-534 CKNCYQQGH
+534 CKNCYQLGH

-548 PTVQC
+548 PTVEC

-624 FLLLFLLLM
+624 FPSVI
-633 LLLFKLLMART
+633 
-644 FLPTILVLFPL
+644 PTTHAPL
-655 LHCLSSD
+655 IQTANGSYISANHTGSVSTPTLSLSD

-942 PSSALQNVTPFERLY
+942 PSSALQNVTPFECLY

-993 FLGYGIEHK
+993 FLGTSTSCRILSLI
-1002 GYRCWD
+1002 RLLT
-1008 PISQRLR
+1008 SLLLLLLLTLRLR
-1015 ISRHVVFWEHTM
+1015 PKNLHRLWIL
-1027 FNSLSKFTTCS
+1027 SL
-1038 TPSFFTNPSLPL
+1038 
-1050 FPISPAD
+1050 IR
-1057 SPTSPL
+1057 
-1063 APPLAVDPV
+1063 
-1072 LDQTPDLPLAAPPA
+1072 
-1086 DSPASPQEPAPPV
+1086 
-1099 DPVTDQPPLLPLRRS
+1099 PPLLPLRRS

-1166 TWDLVDLPHGK
+1166 TWDLVDLPPGK

-1270 DYPDKVCLLR
+1270 DCPDKVCLLR

-1414 DGTPLSDATLYRQ
+1414 DGTPLRDATLYRQ